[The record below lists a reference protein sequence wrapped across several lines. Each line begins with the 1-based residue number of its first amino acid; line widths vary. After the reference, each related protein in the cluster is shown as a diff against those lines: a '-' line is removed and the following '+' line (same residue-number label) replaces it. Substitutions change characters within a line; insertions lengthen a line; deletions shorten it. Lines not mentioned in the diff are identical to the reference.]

1 MYSKDDTS
9 AYYFLDGDKVLI
21 KGTYNEEGETW
32 YDMLTG
38 KMEETPEAFDGLTL
52 QQAINAGL
60 TNIDTTAGDTLED
73 ILEEVP
79 ILQNPVPTLYTPY
92 LNVKIT
98 I

>member
-1 MYSKDDTS
+1 
-9 AYYFLDGDKVLI
+9 
-21 KGTYNEEGETW
+21 
-32 YDMLTG
+32 
-38 KMEETPEAFDGLTL
+38 MEETPEAFDGLTL

-73 ILEEVP
+73 IIEEVP

>member
-1 MYSKDDTS
+1 
-9 AYYFLDGDKVLI
+9 
-21 KGTYNEEGETW
+21 
-32 YDMLTG
+32 MLTG

-60 TNIDTTAGDTLED
+60 TNIDITAGVTLEE

>member
-1 MYSKDDTS
+1 
-9 AYYFLDGDKVLI
+9 
-21 KGTYNEEGETW
+21 
-32 YDMLTG
+32 
-38 KMEETPEAFDGLTL
+38 MEETPEAFDGLTL

>member
-1 MYSKDDTS
+1 
-9 AYYFLDGDKVLI
+9 
-21 KGTYNEEGETW
+21 
-32 YDMLTG
+32 
-38 KMEETPEAFDGLTL
+38 MEETPEAFDGLTL

-73 ILEEVP
+73 IIEAVP